1 VAIGRT
7 INLSESLTMENPLIR
22 PLDPKEYDQFKLVF
36 RYTAKSYYEI
46 IRDADHIFS
55 IQLVRQELEEEVEKE
70 FEGLL
75 FAEYLEEPS
84 VFGISAGDQIVGFLE
99 IARESWHNRL
109 RITELLVKTDFRG
122 QGYGSKL
129 IDKAKEIMRT
139 EGFRELV
146 LETQSCNTRA
156 IDFYLNNGFIV
167 NGLDLS
173 CYTNEDIDKKEVRLE
188 MMWR

>member
-1 VAIGRT
+1 MY
-7 INLSESLTMENPLIR
+7 MEDFQIK

-36 RYTAKSYYEI
+36 RYTTRSYYEVYQAP
-46 IRDADHIFS
+46 DQIFS
-55 IQLVRQELEEEVEKE
+55 IQLVRQELEEEMEKE
-70 FEGLL
+70 FEGIL

-84 VFGISAGDQIVGFLE
+84 VYGISAANQIVGFLE

-109 RITELLVKTDFRG
+109 RITELLVETDFRG

-139 EGFRELV
+139 QGFRELV

-156 IDFYLNNGFIV
+156 IDFYLKNGFIV

-173 CYTNEDIDKKEVRLE
+173 CYTNQDIEKREVRLE
-188 MMWR
+188 MVWR

>member
-1 VAIGRT
+1 
-7 INLSESLTMENPLIR
+7 MENPLIR

>member
-1 VAIGRT
+1 MAIGRT